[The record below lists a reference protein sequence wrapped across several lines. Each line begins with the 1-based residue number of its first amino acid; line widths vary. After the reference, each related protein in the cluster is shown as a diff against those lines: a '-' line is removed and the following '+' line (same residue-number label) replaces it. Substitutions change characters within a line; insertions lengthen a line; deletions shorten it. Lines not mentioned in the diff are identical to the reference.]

1 MVKRSRSRRM
11 AESAWGVLL
20 VGKAVILSAVVALL
34 LASGVWVSWGTAQHV
49 MLSKGRERGTM
60 TVAACGDKTCTGP
73 FVPTGPATA
82 RPRVTITR
90 SVTHRTGEKL
100 KVAVEPGTDDVVR
113 TGWSGVLYAW
123 VPLGGAL
130 LLAALVLA
138 GGLRMPRSAWTAGL
152 AGAALMVAAFAL
164 L

>member
-20 VGKAVILSAVVALL
+20 VGKAVILSAAVALL

-73 FVPTGPATA
+73 FAPAGAATA

-113 TGWSGVLYAW
+113 TGWAGVLYAW

>member
-1 MVKRSRSRRM
+1 M

-20 VGKAVILSAVVALL
+20 VGKAVVLSAVVVLL
-34 LASGVWVSWGTAQHV
+34 LASGVWESWGTAQHV
-49 MLSKGRERGTM
+49 MLTKGRERGTM
-60 TVAACGDKTCTGP
+60 TVSACGDKTCTGP
-73 FVPTGPATA
+73 FAPDGPATA

-100 KVAVEPGTDDVVR
+100 PVAVEPGTDDVVR
-113 TGWSGVLYAW
+113 TGWAGVLYAW

-138 GGLRMPRSAWTAGL
+138 GGLRMTRSAWTAGL

>member
-1 MVKRSRSRRM
+1 MVKRSRSRRA

-20 VGKAVILSAVVALL
+20 VGKAVILSAVVVLL
-34 LASGVWVSWGTAQHV
+34 LVSGVWVSWGTAQHV

-73 FVPTGPATA
+73 FAPTGAATA
-82 RPRVTITR
+82 RPKVTVTR

-100 KVAVEPGTDDVVR
+100 RVAVKPGTDDVVR
-113 TGWSGVLYAW
+113 IGWSGVLYAW

-138 GGLRMPRSAWTAGL
+138 GGLRMPRSAWAAGL
-152 AGAALMVAAFAL
+152 AGAALMVAAFVL

>member
-1 MVKRSRSRRM
+1 MVKRSRARRA

-20 VGKAVILSAVVALL
+20 VGKAVILTALVVLL

-49 MLSKGRERGTM
+49 MLTKGRERGTM
-60 TVAACGDKTCTGP
+60 TVAACGDKKCTGP
-73 FVPTGPATA
+73 FAPAGTATA
-82 RPRVTITR
+82 RPEVTVTR
-90 SVTHRTGEKL
+90 SVTHHTGEKL
-100 KVAVEPGTDDVVR
+100 QVAVKPGTNVVVR
-113 TGWSGVLYAW
+113 TGWPGVLYAW

-130 LLAALVLA
+130 LMAALVLA

-152 AGAALMVAAFAL
+152 AGAALMAAAFAL